1 MSDTFIPTKADIQ
14 TAMTSPKAATLK
26 KEFLISKDAL
36 YDYYSTNSGMLAKN
50 PSIGGAGGG
59 DDEGG
64 GEGGDDPSEE
74 IQGLKNR
81 MSAVEETQDKQK
93 EAAEKSR
100 QILEDGY
107 IEADN
112 VEEIDNLISNQDILR
127 KSQQN
132 LLSTF

>member
-1 MSDTFIPTKADIQ
+1 MSDTFIPTMADIQ
-14 TAMTSPKAATLK
+14 VGMENPKVATLN

-36 YDYYSTNSGMLAKN
+36 YDYYSTNSGMIAKN

-59 DDEGG
+59 GG
-64 GEGGDDPSEE
+64 GGGGGDDPSEE

-107 IEADN
+107 IEADD
-112 VEEIDNLISNQDILR
+112 VEEVDNLISNQDILR

>member
-1 MSDTFIPTKADIQ
+1 MAE
-14 TAMTSPKAATLK
+14 TLPPNVEFNK
-26 KEFLISKDAL
+26 GIYVPQLGEAFLISKDAN
-36 YDYYSTNSGMLAKN
+36 YDYYSTNSGMYPKN
-50 PSIGGAGGG
+50 PGGG
-59 DDEGG
+59 SEGG
-64 GEGGDDPSEE
+64 GGGGGGGDDPSEE

-107 IEADN
+107 IEADD
-112 VEEIDNLISNQDILR
+112 VEEVDNLISNQDILR

>member
-1 MSDTFIPTKADIQ
+1 MSDTFIPTMADIQ
-14 TAMTSPKAATLK
+14 AGMENPKVATLN

-36 YDYYSTNSGMLAKN
+36 YDYYSTNSGMIAKN

-59 DDEGG
+59 GG
-64 GEGGDDPSEE
+64 GGGGGDDPSEE

-107 IEADN
+107 IEADD
-112 VEEIDNLISNQDILR
+112 VEEVDNLISNQDILR

>member
-1 MSDTFIPTKADIQ
+1 MADITTPPAFDLTKGIYVPQ
-14 TAMTSPKAATLK
+14 LTE
-26 KEFLISKDAL
+26 EFVISKNRT
-36 YDYYSTNSGMLAKN
+36 YDYYSTNSGMIPKN
-50 PSIGGAGGG
+50 PGSGGG
-59 DDEGG
+59 GG
-64 GEGGDDPSEE
+64 GGGGGDDPSEE

-81 MSAVEETQDKQK
+81 MTAVEETQDKQK

-107 IEADN
+107 IEADD
-112 VEEIDNLISNQDILR
+112 VEEVDNLISNQDILR